1 MAGGPS
7 PRVAIEPAPASPAAA
22 MAAAPPHDVGL
33 GYLRAAT
40 TVAVIAY
47 HALIAYYP
55 GPFPFSPH
63 VMRMAFPVRDAVHFA
78 GAKTLVAFFDSY
90 FMSLMFLI
98 SGAFLWPSL
107 TRQGAGA
114 FVRGRALRLG
124 LPFLFSAGLVGAIA
138 YYPAYLLA
146 NPQGT
151 LAGYFADWQRPG
163 QWLGGPAWFIAVLLA
178 FDAAAAALYLAWPR
192 WGPTLGRL
200 AQGAAERPLRFFALV
215 AAASMLA
222 YAPLALWLGPFSW
235 WNVGPFWL
243 QESRTLQYALYFAV
257 GAGLG
262 AYGLRR
268 GLTAPGGRLQR
279 WWWAWGLAAVA
290 AFLISGNATRDAI
303 NHHYVQSLPLGALV
317 AAAWA
322 LSCALTSFALMAL
335 FTRFARK
342 RPLGESLSRNA
353 YGMYLTHYALVTWLQ
368 YGLIRWAASPI
379 LKALIVIALATAGS
393 WLLAMALRRIPLVAR
408 VI

>member
-1 MAGGPS
+1 MAGEAP
-7 PRVAIEPAPASPAAA
+7 PRVAIEPAPASPLAGT
-22 MAAAPPHDVGL
+22 AAAPPHDVGL

-107 TRQGAGA
+107 TRKGAGA

-124 LPFLFSAGLVGAIA
+124 LPFLFSVGMVGALA

-146 NPQGT
+146 HPDGT
-151 LAGYFADWQRPG
+151 VAGYFADWQRPG

-178 FDAAAAALYLAWPR
+178 FDVAAAALYLAWPR

-200 AQGAAERPLRFFALV
+200 AQRRRRAPFAVLRAGRGGLDAGLRPAGAVARPVQLVERRPLLAAGEPHAAVCPLLRGRRGAGRLRPAPRPHRV
-215 AAASMLA
+215 AAA
-222 YAPLALWLGPFSW
+222 GC
-235 WNVGPFWL
+235 NDG
-243 QESRTLQYALYFAV
+243 
-257 GAGLG
+257 
-262 AYGLRR
+262 
-268 GLTAPGGRLQR
+268 GGRGGWRR
-279 WWWAWGLAAVA
+279 WRRSWSAATPRA
-290 AFLISGNATRDAI
+290 MRSITT
-303 NHHYVQSLPLGALV
+303 
-317 AAAWA
+317 
-322 LSCALTSFALMAL
+322 TSRAC
-335 FTRFARK
+335 
-342 RPLGESLSRNA
+342 
-353 YGMYLTHYALVTWLQ
+353 
-368 YGLIRWAASPI
+368 RWARWSRWP
-379 LKALIVIALATAGS
+379 GRS
-393 WLLAMALRRIPLVAR
+393 RAR
-408 VI
+408 